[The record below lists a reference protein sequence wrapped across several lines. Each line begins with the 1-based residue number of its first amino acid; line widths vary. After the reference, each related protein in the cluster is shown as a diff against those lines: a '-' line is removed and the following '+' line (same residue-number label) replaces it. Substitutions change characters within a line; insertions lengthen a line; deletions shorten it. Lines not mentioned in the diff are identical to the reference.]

1 MKKLLKISEVAE
13 LIGISIRTLYDW
25 SASGRIP
32 SIKINGAL
40 RYDADEINGWINGH
54 KQNISENLKIKKV
67 DQLKD
72 E

>member
-1 MKKLLKISEVAE
+1 